1 MASRG
6 GMKPLR
12 REEIEELVAK
22 GSSGRML
29 LAVHFALAVE
39 DAEEGD
45 VTTGM
50 GYMVYSRSGGFMM
63 VVPLKH
69 ASVRSTL
76 DSWSEHGSPLAPGF
90 LETKVT
96 LETSRGR
103 AIGDATVELVDFPWG
118 AASYL
123 WHPSGTRKEIKVLGF
138 EHLGQIG
145 RPNKASAY
153 VAADAWISAG
163 DMDED
168 TAADYATGEE
178 LGPDEP
184 EEPSMVN
191 GSFSGGS
198 SATTDLGTRA
208 AGSPASAFQSSTCS
222 PSLAGG
228 AYYGGDTYFQS
239 PAFVWNTW
247 PWSKLQKLAGP
258 PPPRIGRAE
267 TRRGDVGPSTTAMDN
282 AFLLEE
288 REVEEPTPLE
298 PLGGGMDLALGSL
311 STGGA
316 LEKLLAVQLQQN
328 HLLLQKLV
336 GQRSTDPVL
345 GALSGSDNAGGSSSG
360 VKGCVARE
368 AFVKAMQDLPKV
380 GRLARQQA
388 MEELGIPFSQ
398 EDGSLMRVYMERRMC
413 LAEHRLLS
421 YVTMML
427 VESWT
432 VAFDAKDELMMGAL
446 ARMLFF
452 VEQASIDNGKL
463 QLAWLL
469 TGIQDPPFHLLTSRK
484 KQPGL
489 QPFARLC
496 PPSWV
501 SGNLAY
507 LRDLDYTCK
516 LWANLSSSPP
526 RALSKRIQS
535 RVQRSSRNHQR
546 GAEKGRS
553 QQRRRASL
561 DLSSWE
567 PHSFSYGARRC
578 LAAAEHNT
586 HIQFRFL

>member
-413 LAEHRLLS
+413 LAEHPLLS

>member
-103 AIGDATVELVDFPWG
+103 AIGDATVELVDFSWG

-388 MEELGIPFSQ
+388 MKELGIPFSQ

>member
-507 LRDLDYTCK
+507 LRDLDYIEGRLQALGKPLK
-516 LWANLSSSPP
+516 LTTEGIVEEDPKP
-526 RALSKRIQS
+526 GPKKQPKPSKRGRKGKES
-535 RVQRSSRNHQR
+535 
-546 GAEKGRS
+546 AEETS
-553 QQRRRASL
+553 
-561 DLSSWE
+561 
-567 PHSFSYGARRC
+567 
-578 LAAAEHNT
+578 
-586 HIQFRFL
+586 

>member
-228 AYYGGDTYFQS
+228 VYYGGDTYFQS

-507 LRDLDYTCK
+507 LRDLDYIEGRLQALGKPLK
-516 LWANLSSSPP
+516 LTTEGIVEEDPKP
-526 RALSKRIQS
+526 GPKKQPKPSKRGRKGKES
-535 RVQRSSRNHQR
+535 
-546 GAEKGRS
+546 AEETS
-553 QQRRRASL
+553 
-561 DLSSWE
+561 
-567 PHSFSYGARRC
+567 
-578 LAAAEHNT
+578 
-586 HIQFRFL
+586 

>member
-63 VVPLKH
+63 VVPKH

-103 AIGDATVELVDFPWG
+103 AIGDATVELVDFSWG

-228 AYYGGDTYFQS
+228 VYYGGDTYFQS

-413 LAEHRLLS
+413 LAEHPLLS

-507 LRDLDYTCK
+507 LRDLDYIEGRLQALGKPLK
-516 LWANLSSSPP
+516 LTTEGIVEEDPKP
-526 RALSKRIQS
+526 GPKKQPKPSKRGRKGKES
-535 RVQRSSRNHQR
+535 
-546 GAEKGRS
+546 AEETS
-553 QQRRRASL
+553 
-561 DLSSWE
+561 
-567 PHSFSYGARRC
+567 
-578 LAAAEHNT
+578 
-586 HIQFRFL
+586 

>member
-228 AYYGGDTYFQS
+228 VYYGGDTYFQS

-413 LAEHRLLS
+413 LAEHPLLS

>member
-63 VVPLKH
+63 VVPKH

-103 AIGDATVELVDFPWG
+103 AIGDATVELVDFSWG

-208 AGSPASAFQSSTCS
+208 AGGPASAFQSSTCS

-388 MEELGIPFSQ
+388 MKELGIPFSQ

-507 LRDLDYTCK
+507 LRDLDYIEGRLQALGKPLK
-516 LWANLSSSPP
+516 LTTEGIVEEDPKPGPKKQPKPP
-526 RALSKRIQS
+526 KGGRKGKES
-535 RVQRSSRNHQR
+535 
-546 GAEKGRS
+546 AEETS
-553 QQRRRASL
+553 
-561 DLSSWE
+561 
-567 PHSFSYGARRC
+567 
-578 LAAAEHNT
+578 
-586 HIQFRFL
+586 

>member
-1 MASRG
+1 
-6 GMKPLR
+6 MKPLR

-103 AIGDATVELVDFPWG
+103 AIGDATVELVDFSWG

-507 LRDLDYTCK
+507 LRDLDYIEGRLQALGKPLK
-516 LWANLSSSPP
+516 LTTEGIVEEDPKPGPKKQPKPP
-526 RALSKRIQS
+526 KGGRKGKES
-535 RVQRSSRNHQR
+535 
-546 GAEKGRS
+546 AEETS
-553 QQRRRASL
+553 
-561 DLSSWE
+561 
-567 PHSFSYGARRC
+567 
-578 LAAAEHNT
+578 
-586 HIQFRFL
+586 

>member
-63 VVPLKH
+63 VVPKH

-103 AIGDATVELVDFPWG
+103 AIGDATVELVDFSWG

-228 AYYGGDTYFQS
+228 VYYGGDTYFQS

-507 LRDLDYTCK
+507 LRDLDYIEGRLQALGKPLK
-516 LWANLSSSPP
+516 LTTEGIVEEDPKP
-526 RALSKRIQS
+526 GPKKQPKPSKRGRKGKES
-535 RVQRSSRNHQR
+535 
-546 GAEKGRS
+546 AEETS
-553 QQRRRASL
+553 
-561 DLSSWE
+561 
-567 PHSFSYGARRC
+567 
-578 LAAAEHNT
+578 
-586 HIQFRFL
+586 